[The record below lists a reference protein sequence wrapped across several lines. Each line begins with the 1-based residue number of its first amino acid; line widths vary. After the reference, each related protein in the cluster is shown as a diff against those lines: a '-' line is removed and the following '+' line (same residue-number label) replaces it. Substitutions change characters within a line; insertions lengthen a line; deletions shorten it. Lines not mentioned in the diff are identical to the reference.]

1 MKKAFTL
8 IELLVVIAIIAIL
21 AGMLLPALAK
31 AKQKALA
38 VNCTSNLKGSME
50 SMMLYMDDFKGAFI
64 RYTAVP
70 RTINGTTYSGDLDS
84 SWAAQLMA
92 LGYAEVDSKI
102 VTCPLSNDW
111 KSITTT
117 PNVIYGCIS
126 WNEIPK
132 TNVNVCSSV
141 GPLTVY
147 YSTPL
152 VKNPSCFIMFGD
164 SYDYGA
170 YGIVGFPWVNA
181 ALITRTGQQFRM
193 MHNER
198 CNMAFV
204 DGHAASLGGGDLLN
218 TSKKIELT
226 SYTAGVY
233 FWVQDA
239 SDIANY
245 K

>member
-50 SMMLYMDDFKGAFI
+50 SMLLYMDDYNGAFI

-70 RTINGTTYSGDLDS
+70 RTIDGTTYSGTLDS
-84 SWAAQLMA
+84 SWAGQLMA
-92 LGYAEVDSKI
+92 LGYVELDSGI
-102 VTCPLSNDW
+102 VTCPVSTHWRNIID
-111 KSITTT
+111 T
-117 PNVIYGCIS
+117 PHVVYGCIS

-132 TNVNVCSSV
+132 TSVNIWSSS
-141 GPLTVY
+141 GPLTVFY
-147 YSTPL
+147 ATNL
-152 VKNPSCFIMFGD
+152 IRNPSSFIMFGD
-164 SYDYGA
+164 SYDYSVPGA
-170 YGIVGFPWVNA
+170 PWVNA
-181 ALITRTGQQFRM
+181 SLITRTGQHFRNI
-193 MHNER
+193 HNDR
-198 CNMAFV
+198 CNVAFV
-204 DGHAASLGGGDLLN
+204 DGHAASLGPGDILA

-226 SYTAGVY
+226 DYTAGIY
-233 FWVQDA
+233 FWLPDA
-239 SDIANY
+239 SDIINY